1 MACQYDPSGW
11 ESILGLLKRFTNTG
25 SDFHYTLASI
35 GEEIRVSANVVV
47 AHPLARRVN
56 NVHKLGVR
64 GVQPVRPS
72 HAVKERPGRVQA
84 GYAANLPAHE
94 PALKGLYTD
103 KKKENKIVLIY
114 KEIQKGAVA
123 KTYMRKGFLIFEEMR
138 KYLVIF
144 EEAVSQ
150 T

>member
-1 MACQYDPSGW
+1 M
-11 ESILGLLKRFTNTG
+11 
-25 SDFHYTLASI
+25 ASI
-35 GEEIRVSANVVV
+35 GEEIRVSANVIV

-84 GYAANLPAHE
+84 GYAAHLPAHE
-94 PALKGLYTD
+94 PALKVLYTD
-103 KKKENKIVLIY
+103 KKENKIFLIY

-123 KTYMRKGFLIFEEMR
+123 KTYMRKGFLIYKEMH
-138 KYLVIF
+138 KYLVIY
-144 EEAVSQ
+144 EESVSHI
-150 T
+150 